1 MDNDKLN
8 TGDNKLARFVSDCEK
23 TVISHVL
30 LKTKG
35 NITAAARLLGTTR
48 RILTY
53 KVHKYGIDYEQFKCG
68 LNILK
73 EN

>member
-8 TGDNKLARFVSDCEK
+8 IVENKLERFVSDCEK
-23 TVISHVL
+23 TVIRHVL

-53 KVHKYGIDYEQFKCG
+53 KVHKYGIDYEQFKYE
-68 LNILK
+68 LNEK

>member
-8 TGDNKLARFVSDCEK
+8 TGENKLERFVSDCEK
-23 TVISHVL
+23 TVIRHVL
-30 LKTKG
+30 VKTKG

-53 KVHKYGIDYEQFKCG
+53 KVHKYGIDYEQYKYE
-68 LNILK
+68 LNAK